1 MAENSS
7 HSCLKW
13 TDATGTLHEPLM
25 VMDHGQIATVLDE
38 EDAAVEAWGIFSKP
52 PYGGGQPATVIGTE
66 THSVGGNESVLRVQQ
81 IP

>member
-1 MAENSS
+1 
-7 HSCLKW
+7 
-13 TDATGTLHEPLM
+13 
-25 VMDHGQIATVLDE
+25 MDHGQIATVLDE